1 MFDLKIGFSC
11 NNNCIH
17 CVVADKR
24 SSGSLSIPK
33 ICAIIDSIPEKEPI
47 VFTGGEPST
56 YDYLPFLLKFAS
68 EKGHPCWIQTNGTG
82 FAEKSFTEECAPYIF
97 NAHVAIHSYLPEIHN
112 SIVQDETGTMWEK
125 TIQGFENLKE
135 FGVPCMT
142 TQTVVSRYNIE
153 TTYDTFR
160 WIQDRWP
167 DTGMSFTYPHMM
179 GNALKNAKEICFR
192 YSEYKE
198 EIHRIYR
205 DFHSHLFSESIP
217 YCYQHPFVDQIESIE
232 KDLIKGYQLREGVD
246 FSQGMSTIDYSIKD
260 LQGRGKTPTCKKCQ
274 YNFCCPGVWK
284 EYIYLFKNQIDL
296 FPIIGDVNADPR
308 I

>member
-1 MFDLKIGFSC
+1 MKTL
-11 NNNCIH
+11 
-17 CVVADKR
+17 
-24 SSGSLSIPK
+24 PK
-33 ICAIIDSIPEKEPI
+33 ILVLLVLAAMPIAADDLPVVTLDEAIQSATENNISLQRAALLLNQT
-47 VFTGGEPST
+47 VRNQNNYVST
-56 YDYLPFLLKFAS
+56 YLPN
-68 EKGHPCWIQTNGTG
+68 I
-82 FAEKSFTEECAPYIF
+82 
-97 NAHVAIHSYLPEIHN
+97 
-112 SIVQDETGTMWEK
+112 
-125 TIQGFENLKE
+125 
-135 FGVPCMT
+135 GVT
-142 TQTVVSRYNIE
+142 AKA
-153 TTYDTFR
+153 
-160 WIQDRWP
+160 